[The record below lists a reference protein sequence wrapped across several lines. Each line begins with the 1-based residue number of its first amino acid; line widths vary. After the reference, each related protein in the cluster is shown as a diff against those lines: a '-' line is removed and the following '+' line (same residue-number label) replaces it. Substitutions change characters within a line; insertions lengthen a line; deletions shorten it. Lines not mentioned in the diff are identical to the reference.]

1 MGTDKPSP
9 SWNGLSRSMPPFLRP
24 LLLLLNSHV
33 RQWPLRT
40 LLTIV
45 GVALGVSASVAVRTA
60 NVDVLRSFEQAVMTV
75 AGPTTLEVADGET
88 GFDEQ
93 VITRIRT
100 VAGVTSASPM
110 ILQTAVRMRGT
121 QADQAVQVV
130 GLDLLAEFN
139 TRGFRLSQPATE
151 SQLMRMIQPQ
161 AVFLGAK
168 LAAEWNLSV
177 DDQVDL
183 LIGSKRL
190 ACRVAGILRNEESD
204 RSASWER
211 MAMMDIAAAQITFG
225 MVGKV
230 DRIDIVTDEKRT
242 VEDVARDLR
251 TILPSHLTVERPA
264 NRTRQVEQMVR
275 AFRLNLTVLSWVGL
289 LVGMFLIYNT
299 MAFAVAQ
306 RRREIG
312 IYRAIGMTQSRVA
325 ILFLMEAGLLGFL
338 GGVVGSGA
346 GVALAQELVTLLS
359 RTISDLYAPVATS
372 EGGGLWVG
380 QFWGIMLEGVFI
392 GCVVSMIGAIGPSLD
407 ASRTTTVRALAPG
420 DYEASQRLRVG
431 MLTVMGLSLLVV
443 TGLLSLPGPIRGV
456 PVSGYAATL
465 SLLAGLACLAPICV
479 TGWPRRRQY
488 IEREGGLQG
497 VMRGIAVEHASRS
510 PGRNGVTVSALM
522 VGLAIM
528 IGVLVMVRS
537 FRHTVELWVTDTVLA
552 DLVVAPS
559 MWLRGT
565 EIGGAGRSLPPTWLK
580 VLSSIPDVA
589 AVDSYRDVRV
599 EVNGQR
605 VAVVSRDLRLHAQW
619 SRYLVRKGDS
629 SEQLRRAADID
640 GLLVSEVLADRLGVE
655 EGSILEIL
663 TPSGPMRFP
672 IVAVFYDYSTD
683 GGKLLMDRALYESLW
698 HDDLVTV
705 FPVYLSPGSNIDRV
719 RERITER
726 LSRLDAGVL
735 PPLVISNT
743 ELRKE
748 ILDIFDR
755 TFLLTYVL
763 EAIAVVIAMLGIV
776 NTLVTSVL
784 ERRREFATL
793 RAIGGSE
800 EQIQQ
805 LVLWEAA
812 YLGVI
817 GITLGLVGGGVL
829 SLLLIK
835 VINKQ
840 SFGWTI
846 QMIVPIGA
854 LMQAV
859 TLAAIATLV
868 AGYFPARWAARQPV
882 VEGLRE
888 E

>member
-1 MGTDKPSP
+1 
-9 SWNGLSRSMPPFLRP
+9 MPALLRVI
-24 LLLLLNSHV
+24 LLLLVSHV

-40 LLTIV
+40 LLTII

-60 NVDVLRSFEQAVMTV
+60 NVDVLRSFEQAVLTV
-75 AGPTTLEVADGET
+75 AGPTTLEVSAGET

-93 VITRIRT
+93 LITRVRT
-100 VAGVTSASPM
+100 VEGVTSASPV
-110 ILQTAVRMRGT
+110 ILQTAVHMKGEH
-121 QADQAVQVV
+121 ADQAVQVV

-139 TRGFRLSQPATE
+139 TRGFRMTQPATE
-151 SQLMRMIQPQ
+151 GQLMGMIQPQ
-161 AVFLGAK
+161 AVFLGAT
-168 LAAEWNLSV
+168 LATEWKLSV
-177 DDQVDL
+177 DDHVDL
-183 LIGSKRL
+183 LIGPRRL
-190 ACRVAGILRNEESD
+190 TCRVAGILGHESD
-204 RSASWER
+204 RTASWER
-211 MAMMDIAAAQITFG
+211 MAVMDIAAAQITFD

-230 DRIDIVTDEKRT
+230 DRIDIVTDEKMT
-242 VEDVARDLR
+242 VEDVAQALQAVV
-251 TILPSHLTVERPA
+251 PPYMKVERPV

-325 ILFLMEAGLLGFL
+325 VLFLMEAGVFGFV
-338 GGVVGSGA
+338 GGIVGSVA

-359 RTISDLYAPVATS
+359 RTISDLYAPVSAG
-372 EGGGLWVG
+372 EGGLLWG
-380 QFWGIMLEGVFI
+380 SRFWSIMLEGIAI
-392 GCVVSMIGAIGPSLD
+392 GCAVSMIGAIGPSLD
-407 ASRTTTVRALAPG
+407 ASRTATVQALAPG
-420 DYEASQRLRVG
+420 DYEASQQLRVG
-431 MLTVMGLSLLVV
+431 LLAVVGVCLLLV
-443 TGLLSLPGPIRGV
+443 TGLLSLPGPIGGV
-456 PVSGYAATL
+456 PLLGYLATL
-465 SLLAGLACLAPICV
+465 SLLAGLACVAPICI
-479 TGWPRRRQY
+479 TGWSRRRSY
-488 IEREGGLQG
+488 VGREGGARG
-497 VMRGIAVEHASRS
+497 AMRGIAVEHASRS

-565 EIGGAGRSLPPTWLK
+565 EIGGAGRSLPPTWLN
-580 VLSSIPDVA
+580 VLSSIPNVE

-605 VAVVSRDLRLHAQW
+605 VAIVSRDLRLHAEW

-629 SEQLRRAADID
+629 SEQLRRAVETH
-640 GLLVSEVLADRLGVE
+640 GVLVSEVLADRLGVE
-655 EGSILEIL
+655 EGSTLDVM
-663 TPSGPMRFP
+663 TPNGPAQFP

-683 GGKLLMDRALYESLW
+683 GGKLLMDRALYQSLW

-705 FPVYLSPGSNIDRV
+705 FPVYLNAESSIDRV
-719 RERITER
+719 RARIIEQ
-726 LSRLDAGVL
+726 LGSAADGGL
-735 PPLVISNT
+735 PPLVISNI

-748 ILDIFDR
+748 ILEIFDR

-793 RAIGGSE
+793 RAIGGSS
-800 EQIQQ
+800 EQIRQ

-812 YLGVI
+812 YLGLV
-817 GITLGLVGGGVL
+817 GIVLGLIGGGLL

-846 QMIVPIGA
+846 QMIVPVGA
-854 LMQAV
+854 LAQAV
-859 TLAAIATLV
+859 ALAVVGIFV

-882 VEGLRE
+882 IDGLRE

>member
-1 MGTDKPSP
+1 
-9 SWNGLSRSMPPFLRP
+9 MPAFLRALF
-24 LLLLLNSHV
+24 LLLTSHV
-33 RQWPLRT
+33 RQWPVRT

-60 NVDVLRSFEQAVMTV
+60 NVDVLRSFEQAVLTV
-75 AGPTTLEVADGET
+75 AGPTTLELSGGET
-88 GFDEQ
+88 GLDER
-93 VITRIRT
+93 VITQVRT
-100 VAGVTSASPM
+100 IAGVTSASPV
-110 ILQTAVRMRGT
+110 ILQTAVRMRGE
-121 QADQAVQVV
+121 QAGQAVQVV

-139 TRGFRLSQPATE
+139 TRGFHLNQPETE
-151 SQLMRMIQPQ
+151 GQLMGMIQPQ
-161 AVFLGAK
+161 AVFLGAQ
-168 LAAEWNLSV
+168 LAKEWNLSV

-183 LIGSKRL
+183 LIGLRRFT
-190 ACRVAGILRNEESD
+190 CRVAGILRHESD
-204 RSASWER
+204 RPSSWER
-211 MAMMDIAAAQITFG
+211 LAVMDIAAAQVTFG
-225 MVGKV
+225 MVGKL
-230 DRIDIVTDEKRT
+230 DRIDIVTDEKKT
-242 VEDVARDLR
+242 VEEVAQDLR
-251 TILPSHLTVERPA
+251 AVLPPYLMVERPA
-264 NRTRQVEQMVR
+264 NRTRQVEEMVR

-325 ILFLMEAGLLGFL
+325 VLFLMEAGFFGFL
-338 GGVVGSGA
+338 GGIAGSIA
-346 GVALAQELVTLLS
+346 GVVLAQELVALLS
-359 RTISDLYAPVATS
+359 RTISDLFAPVGADA
-372 EGGGLWVG
+372 GGLFQTG
-380 QFWGIMLEGVFI
+380 QFWSMMLEGIVI
-392 GCVVSMIGAIGPSLD
+392 GCAVSMIGAVGPSLD
-407 ASRTTTVRALAPG
+407 ASRTATVRALAPG
-420 DYEASQRLRVG
+420 DYEASQQLRVG
-431 MLTVMGLSLLVV
+431 MLAVIGVSLLVV
-443 TGLLSLPGPIRGV
+443 TGFLSLPGPISGV
-456 PVSGYAATL
+456 PVLGYAATL
-465 SLLAGLACLAPICV
+465 CLLAGLACLAPICV
-479 TGWPRRRQY
+479 TRWPRRRHY
-488 IEREGGLQG
+488 VGREGRVRG

-565 EIGGAGRSLPPTWLK
+565 EIGGAGRSLPPTWLT
-580 VLSSIPDVA
+580 VLSAIPEVA

-599 EVNGQR
+599 EVNGHR

-619 SRYLVRKGDS
+619 SRYLVRRGDS
-629 SEQLRRAADID
+629 SEQLIRAADTR
-640 GLLVSEVLADRLGVE
+640 GLLVSEVLANRLGVE
-655 EGSILEIL
+655 EGSTLEMM

-683 GGKLLMDRALYESLW
+683 GGKLLMDRALYQSLW

-705 FPVYLSPGSNIDRV
+705 FPVYLSAGSNIDRV
-719 RERITER
+719 RERITAQ
-726 LSRLDAGVL
+726 LSGEAGVGI

-748 ILDIFDR
+748 ILEIFDR

-793 RAIGGSE
+793 RAIGGSA

-812 YLGVI
+812 HLGMI
-817 GITLGLVGGGVL
+817 GIVLGLIGGGLL

-835 VINKQ
+835 VINRQ

-854 LMQAV
+854 LAQAV
-859 TLAAIATLV
+859 VLAAIATLV

-882 VEGLRE
+882 IEGLRE

>member
-1 MGTDKPSP
+1 
-9 SWNGLSRSMPPFLRP
+9 MPAFLRT
-24 LLLLLNSHV
+24 LLLLLASHV
-33 RQWPLRT
+33 RQWPFRT

-45 GVALGVSASVAVRTA
+45 GVALGVSASVAVRAA

-75 AGPTTLEVADGET
+75 AGPTTLEVSGGET
-88 GFDEQ
+88 GLDEQ

-100 VAGVTSASPM
+100 VSGVTSASPV
-110 ILQTAVRMRGT
+110 ILQTAVRMKGD
-121 QADQAVQVV
+121 QAGQAVQVV
-130 GLDLLAEFN
+130 GLDLVAEFN

-151 SQLMRMIQPQ
+151 SQLMNTIHPE

-168 LAAEWNLSV
+168 LAAEWKLSV
-177 DDQVDL
+177 DDQIDFL
-183 LIGSKRL
+183 TGPGRRT
-190 ACRVAGILRNEESD
+190 CRVAGILQNESG
-204 RSASWER
+204 RTSSWDR
-211 MAMMDIAAAQITFG
+211 MAVMDIAAAQVTFG
-225 MVGKV
+225 MVGKL
-230 DRIDIVTDEKRT
+230 DRIDIVTDESKP
-242 VEDVARDLR
+242 VEDVAQSLR
-251 TILPSHLTVERPA
+251 TVLPPHMMVERPV

-325 ILFLMEAGLLGFL
+325 VLFLMEGGLFGCAGGMA
-338 GGVVGSGA
+338 GSAA
-346 GVALAQELVTLLS
+346 GVALSQELVALLS
-359 RTISDLYAPVATS
+359 RTISDLYVPVGAG
-372 EGGGLWVG
+372 EGGLMRDG
-380 QFWGIMLEGVFI
+380 QFWGIMLEGIVI
-392 GCVVSMIGAIGPSLD
+392 GCVVSMIGAVGPSLD
-407 ASRTTTVRALAPG
+407 ASRTATVRALAPG
-420 DYEASQRLRVG
+420 DYEASRQLRVRPLALMG
-431 MLTVMGLSLLVV
+431 MTLLLV
-443 TGLLSLPGPIRGV
+443 TGLLSLPGPVGGV

-465 SLLAGLACLAPICV
+465 SLLAGLACLAPLCV
-479 TGWPRRRQY
+479 IGWPWPRRCMG
-488 IEREGGLQG
+488 REVGVQG

-537 FRHTVELWVTDTVLA
+537 FRHTVELWVSDTVLA

-565 EIGGAGRSLPPTWLK
+565 EIGSAGRSLPPTWSDI
-580 VLSSIPDVA
+580 LSSIPEVA

-605 VAVVSRDLRLHAQW
+605 VAVVSRDLRLHAEW
-619 SRYLVRKGDS
+619 SRYLVRRGDS
-629 SEQLRRAADID
+629 SEQLRRAADIH
-640 GLLVSEVLADRLGVE
+640 GLLVSEVLADRLGVG
-655 EGSILEIL
+655 EGSTLEML
-663 TPSGPMRFP
+663 TPSGPARFP

-683 GGKLLMDRALYESLW
+683 GGKLLMDRVLYRSLW

-705 FPVYLSPGSNIDRV
+705 FAVYLNAGSNIDGV
-719 RERITER
+719 REEITER
-726 LSRLDAGVL
+726 LSRAAGGGL

-748 ILDIFDR
+748 ILEIFDR

-776 NTLVTSVL
+776 NTLITSVL

-800 EQIQQ
+800 EQIRQ

-817 GITLGLVGGGVL
+817 GIALGLIGGGLL

-846 QMIVPIGA
+846 QMIIPVGA
-854 LMQAV
+854 LVQAV
-859 TLAAIATLV
+859 GLAMVATLV

-882 VEGLRE
+882 IDGLRE

>member
-1 MGTDKPSP
+1 
-9 SWNGLSRSMPPFLRP
+9 MPAFLRV
-24 LLLLLNSHV
+24 LLLLLTSHV

-45 GVALGVSASVAVRTA
+45 GVALGVSASVAVRSA

-75 AGPTTLEVADGET
+75 AGPTTLEVSGGET

-93 VITRIRT
+93 VIARVRT
-100 VAGVTSASPM
+100 IAGVTSASPV
-110 ILQTAVRMRGT
+110 ILQTAVHMRGE
-121 QADQAVQVV
+121 QADQAIQVV
-130 GLDLLAEFN
+130 GLDLLAELN
-139 TRGFRLSQPATE
+139 THGFRLSQPEME
-151 SQLMRMIQPQ
+151 SQVMNMIQPE
-161 AVFLGAK
+161 AVFLGAT
-168 LAAEWNLSV
+168 LASEWNLSV
-177 DDQVDL
+177 DDHVDL
-183 LIGSKRL
+183 LMASRRL
-190 ACRVAGILRNEESD
+190 TCRVAGVLRNESG
-204 RSASWER
+204 RSSSWER
-211 MAMMDIAAAQITFG
+211 MAVMDIAAAQVTFR

-230 DRIDIVTDEKRT
+230 DRIDIVTEEKT
-242 VEDVARDLR
+242 AIEDVAQNLR
-251 TILPSHLTVERPA
+251 KILPPYLTVERPA
-264 NRTRQVEQMVR
+264 NRTRQVEQMVG

-325 ILFLMEAGLLGFL
+325 IVFLMEAGLFGFL
-338 GGVVGSGA
+338 GGVAGSAA

-359 RTISDLYAPVATS
+359 RTISDLYVPVGAG
-372 EGGGLWVG
+372 EGGLLWTG
-380 QFWGIMLEGVFI
+380 QFWTIVLEGILV
-392 GCVVSMIGAIGPSLD
+392 GCVVSMIGAVGPSLD
-407 ASRTTTVRALAPG
+407 AGRTATVRALAPG
-420 DYEASQRLRVG
+420 DYEASRQLRVG
-431 MLTVMGLSLLVV
+431 TLAVAGLSLLVV
-443 TGLLSLPGPIRGV
+443 AGLLSLPGPIGGV
-456 PVSGYAATL
+456 PVLGYVATL
-465 SLLAGLACLAPICV
+465 ALLAGLACLAPVCI
-479 TGWPRRRQY
+479 TRSPRPRRY
-488 IEREGGLQG
+488 VGREAGIGG
-497 VMRGIAVEHASRS
+497 VMRGIAVEQASRS

-565 EIGGAGRSLPPTWLK
+565 EIGEAGRSFPPTWLNI
-580 VLSSIPDVA
+580 LSSIPDVA

-605 VAVVSRDLRLHAQW
+605 VALVSRDLRLHAQW

-629 SEQLRRAADID
+629 SEQLRHAADIR
-640 GLLVSEVLADRLGVE
+640 GLLVSEVLANRLGVE
-655 EGSILEIL
+655 EGSTLEIM
-663 TPSGPMRFP
+663 TPSGPTRFP

-683 GGKLLMDRALYESLW
+683 GGKLLMDRALYQSLW

-705 FPVYLSPGSNIDRV
+705 FPVYLSAGSNVDRV
-719 RERITER
+719 RQKIAEQ
-726 LSRLDAGVL
+726 LSDAAGGVL

-793 RAIGGSE
+793 RAIGGSA

-817 GITLGLVGGGVL
+817 GIVLGLIGGGML

-846 QMIVPIGA
+846 QMILPIGA
-854 LMQAV
+854 LIQAV
-859 TLAAIATLV
+859 VLAVIATLV

-882 VEGLRE
+882 IEGLRE

>member
-1 MGTDKPSP
+1 M
-9 SWNGLSRSMPPFLRP
+9 
-24 LLLLLNSHV
+24 
-33 RQWPLRT
+33 
-40 LLTIV
+40 LTIV
-45 GVALGVSASVAVRTA
+45 GVALGVSASVAVRSA

-75 AGPTTLEVADGET
+75 AGPTTLEVSGGET
-88 GFDEQ
+88 GLDEQ
-93 VITRIRT
+93 IMTRVRT
-100 VAGVTSASPM
+100 VAGVTSASPV
-110 ILQTAVRMRGT
+110 ILQTAVRMRGE
-121 QADQAVQVV
+121 QPDQSIQVL

-139 TRGFRLSQPATE
+139 TRGFRMRQPATE
-151 SQLMRMIQPQ
+151 SQLIDMIDPKSL
-161 AVFLGAK
+161 VLGAK
-168 LAAEWNLSV
+168 LATDWNLSV
-177 DDQVDL
+177 GDEFDL
-183 LIGSKRL
+183 MIGTGRL
-190 ACRVAGILRNEESD
+190 TCRVAGILRSESD
-204 RSASWER
+204 ESASWER
-211 MAMMDIAAAQITFG
+211 MAVMDIAAAQITFG

-242 VEDVARDLR
+242 IEDVAQDLR
-251 TILPSHLTVERPA
+251 TVLPPHLTVERPA

-325 ILFLMEAGLLGFL
+325 VLFLLEAGLFGFL
-338 GGVVGSGA
+338 GGVAGSAA
-346 GVALAQELVTLLS
+346 GVALAQELVALLS
-359 RTISDLYAPVATS
+359 RTISDLYVPVGAG
-372 EGGGLWVG
+372 EGGLFWTG
-380 QFWGIMLEGVFI
+380 QFWSIVLEGIVI
-392 GCVVSMIGAIGPSLD
+392 GCVVSMIGAVGPSLD
-407 ASRTTTVRALAPG
+407 ASRTATVRALAPG
-420 DYEASQRLRVG
+420 DYEASRQLRVG
-431 MLTVMGLSLLVV
+431 VLAVMGLSLLVV

-456 PVSGYAATL
+456 PVFGYAATL

-479 TGWPRRRQY
+479 TGWSRRRQY
-488 IEREGGLQG
+488 MGYGRGVQGAMRE
-497 VMRGIAVEHASRS
+497 IAIEHASRS

-565 EIGGAGRSLPPTWLK
+565 EIGEAGRSLPSAWMN

-605 VAVVSRDLRLHAQW
+605 VAVVSRDLRLHARW
-619 SRYLVRKGDS
+619 SRYLVRRGDS
-629 SEQLRRAADID
+629 SEQLNRAADIG
-640 GLLVSEVLADRLGVE
+640 GLLVSEVLANRLGVQ
-655 EGSILEIL
+655 EGSTLGIM
-663 TPSGPMRFP
+663 TPSGPAQFP

-683 GGKLLMDRALYESLW
+683 GGKLLMDRALYRSLW

-705 FPVYLSPGSNIDRV
+705 FPVYVSAEASINRV
-719 RERITER
+719 RERITEQ
-726 LSRLDAGVL
+726 LSSAAGGGL
-735 PPLVISNT
+735 PPLVISNA
-743 ELRKE
+743 ELREE

-793 RAIGGSE
+793 RAIGGSA
-800 EQIQQ
+800 EQIRQ

-812 YLGVI
+812 YLGVV
-817 GITLGLVGGGVL
+817 GITLGLIGGGLL

-846 QMIVPIGA
+846 QMIIPVGA
-854 LMQAV
+854 LVQAV
-859 TLAAIATLV
+859 VLAAIAALV

>member
-1 MGTDKPSP
+1 
-9 SWNGLSRSMPPFLRP
+9 MPAFLRA
-24 LLLLLNSHV
+24 LLLLLISHV
-33 RQWPLRT
+33 RQWPFRT
-40 LLTIV
+40 LLTII

-75 AGPTTLEVADGET
+75 AGPTTLEVSGGET
-88 GFDEQ
+88 GLDEQ
-93 VITRIRT
+93 VMTRVRA

-110 ILQTAVRMRGT
+110 ILQTAVRMRGE
-121 QADQAVQVV
+121 QADQSLQVV

-151 SQLMRMIQPQ
+151 SQLMNMIQPE
-161 AVFLGAK
+161 AVFLGAQ
-168 LAAEWNLSV
+168 LAREWNLSV
-177 DDQVDL
+177 DDRVDFL
-183 LIGSKRL
+183 FGPKRL
-190 ACRVAGILRNEESD
+190 TCRVAGILRNESD
-204 RSASWER
+204 RTSSWER
-211 MAMMDIAAAQITFG
+211 MAVMDIAAAQITFG

-230 DRIDIVTDEKRT
+230 DRIDIVTDEKNP

-251 TILPSHLTVERPA
+251 TVLSPYMTVERPA
-264 NRTRQVEQMVR
+264 SRTRQVEQMVR

-325 ILFLMEAGLLGFL
+325 ALFLIEAGLFGFL
-338 GGVVGSGA
+338 GGVAGSA
-346 GVALAQELVTLLS
+346 IGVALAQELVALLS
-359 RTISDLYAPVATS
+359 RTISDLYAPVGGG
-372 EGGGLWVG
+372 EGGLFWAN
-380 QFWGIMLEGVFI
+380 QFWGIMLEGISI

-407 ASRTTTVRALAPG
+407 ASRTATVRALAPG
-420 DYEASQRLRVG
+420 DYEASRQLRVG
-431 MLTVMGLSLLVV
+431 MLAVMGLSLLVV
-443 TGLLSLPGPIRGV
+443 MALLSLPGPIGGV
-456 PVSGYAATL
+456 PVLGYAATL

-479 TGWPRRRQY
+479 TGGSRRRQY
-488 IEREGGLQG
+488 VGREWG
-497 VMRGIAVEHASRS
+497 VRGIMRGIAVEHASRS
-510 PGRNGVTVSALM
+510 PGRNGVTVSALI

-559 MWLRGT
+559 LWLRGT
-565 EIGGAGRSLPPTWLK
+565 EIGEAGRSLPPTWLS

-619 SRYLVRKGDS
+619 SRYLVRRGDS
-629 SEQLRRAADID
+629 SEQLRRAADVE
-640 GLLVSEVLADRLGVE
+640 GLLVSEVLANRLGVE
-655 EGSILEIL
+655 EGSTLEVM
-663 TPSGPMRFP
+663 TPSGTRQFP

-683 GGKLLMDRALYESLW
+683 GGKLLMDRALYQSLW

-705 FPVYLSPGSNIDRV
+705 FPVYLSPGSSIDRV
-719 RERITER
+719 RERIIAQ
-726 LSRLDAGVL
+726 LSGAAGGGL
-735 PPLVISNT
+735 PPLVISNI

-748 ILDIFDR
+748 ILEIFDR

-793 RAIGGSE
+793 RAIGGSA
-800 EQIQQ
+800 EQIRQ

-817 GITLGLVGGGVL
+817 GIALGLIGGGLL

-846 QMIVPIGA
+846 QMILPVGA
-854 LMQAV
+854 LLQAV
-859 TLAAIATLV
+859 VLAVIAILV

-882 VEGLRE
+882 IDGLRE

>member
-1 MGTDKPSP
+1 
-9 SWNGLSRSMPPFLRP
+9 MPAFLRA
-24 LLLLLNSHV
+24 LLLLLTAHV

-60 NVDVLRSFEQAVMTV
+60 NVDVLRSFEQTVMTV
-75 AGPTTLEVADGET
+75 AGPTTLEVSGGET
-88 GFDEQ
+88 GLDEHLM
-93 VITRIRT
+93 TRVRT
-100 VAGVTSASPM
+100 VAGVASASPV
-110 ILQTAVRMRGT
+110 ILQTAVRMRGE

-130 GLDLLAEFN
+130 GLDLLAELN
-139 TRGFRLSQPATE
+139 TRGFHLSQTAAE
-151 SQLMRMIQPQ
+151 RQLMSMIQPE
-161 AVFLGAK
+161 AVLLGAK
-168 LAAEWNLSV
+168 LAVEWNLSV

-183 LIGSKRL
+183 LIGPRRL
-190 ACRVAGILRNEESD
+190 TCRVVGILHNESN
-204 RSASWER
+204 RTSSWER
-211 MAMMDIAAAQITFG
+211 MAVMDVAAAQITFE

-230 DRIDIVTDEKRT
+230 DRIDIVTDEKKS
-242 VEDVARDLR
+242 VDDVAQSLR
-251 TILPSHLTVERPA
+251 AVLPSHMTVERPA
-264 NRTRQVEQMVR
+264 NRTKQVEQMVR
-275 AFRLNLTVLSWVGL
+275 AFRFNLTVLSWVGL

-325 ILFLMEAGLLGFL
+325 VLFLMEAGLFGCM
-338 GGVVGSGA
+338 GGIAGSA
-346 GVALAQELVTLLS
+346 VGVALAQELVALLS
-359 RTISDLYAPVATS
+359 RTISDLYAPVGTS
-372 EGGGLWVG
+372 EGGLVWAA
-380 QFWGIMLEGVFI
+380 QFWRIMLEGIVI
-392 GCVVSMIGAIGPSLD
+392 GCVVSMIGAVGPSLD
-407 ASRTTTVRALAPG
+407 ASRTATVRALAPG
-420 DYEASQRLRVG
+420 DYEVSRQVRVG
-431 MLTVMGLSLLVV
+431 MLAVMGVSLLVV
-443 TGLLSLPGPIRGV
+443 TGILSLPGPIYGV
-456 PVSGYAATL
+456 PVSGYLATV

-479 TGWPRRRQY
+479 TRLPRRRQY
-488 IEREGGLQG
+488 AGHGGGVRG
-497 VMRGIAVEHASRS
+497 VMRGIAVDHASRS

-565 EIGGAGRSLPPTWLK
+565 EIGGAGRALPPTWLN
-580 VLSSIPDVA
+580 VLSSIPEVA

-619 SRYLVRKGDS
+619 SRYLVRRGDS
-629 SEQLRRAADID
+629 SEQLRRAADIR
-640 GLLVSEVLADRLGVE
+640 GLLVSEVLANRLGVE
-655 EGSILEIL
+655 EGSILDIM
-663 TPSGPMRFP
+663 TPSGPAQFP

-683 GGKLLMDRALYESLW
+683 GGKLLMDRALYQSLW

-705 FPVYLSPGSNIDRV
+705 FPVYLSDGSSIDRV
-719 RERITER
+719 REKITKQLR
-726 LSRLDAGVL
+726 DAAGGGL
-735 PPLVISNT
+735 PPLVISNI

-793 RAIGGSE
+793 RAIGGSAK
-800 EQIQQ
+800 QIRQ

-812 YLGVI
+812 YLGVV
-817 GITLGLVGGGVL
+817 GIALGLVGGGLL
-829 SLLLIK
+829 SFLLIK

-854 LMQAV
+854 LIQAV
-859 TLAAIATLV
+859 VLAVIATLV
-868 AGYFPARWAARQPV
+868 AGYFPARWAARQPI

>member
-1 MGTDKPSP
+1 M
-9 SWNGLSRSMPPFLRP
+9 
-24 LLLLLNSHV
+24 
-33 RQWPLRT
+33 
-40 LLTIV
+40 LTIV

-75 AGPTTLEVADGET
+75 AGPTTLEVSGGET

-100 VAGVTSASPM
+100 VDGVTAASPV
-110 ILQTAVRMRGT
+110 ILQTAVHMRGE

-130 GLDLLAEFN
+130 GLDILAEFN
-139 TRGFRLSQPATE
+139 TRGFRLSQPTTE
-151 SQLMRMIQPQ
+151 SRLMNMIQPQ

-183 LIGSKRL
+183 LIGLRRL
-190 ACRVAGILRNEESD
+190 TCQVAGILQNESD
-204 RSASWER
+204 RPSSWER
-211 MAMMDIAAAQITFG
+211 MAVMDIAAAQISFG
-225 MVGKV
+225 MVGRV
-230 DRIDIVTDEKRT
+230 DRIDIVTDEKMD
-242 VEDVARDLR
+242 VEDVAQALR
-251 TILPSHLTVERPA
+251 TVLPSYMAVERPA

-312 IYRAIGMTQSRVA
+312 IYRAIGMTQTRVA
-325 ILFLMEAGLLGFL
+325 VLFLIEAGLFGFL
-338 GGVVGSGA
+338 GGVVGSAA
-346 GVALAQELVTLLS
+346 GMALAQELVSLLS
-359 RTISDLYAPVATS
+359 RTITDLYVPVGAG
-372 EGGGLWVG
+372 EARLLWTG
-380 QFWGIMLEGVFI
+380 KFWQISLEGMAI
-392 GCVVSMIGAIGPSLD
+392 GCLVSMIGAVGPSLD
-407 ASRTTTVRALAPG
+407 ASRTATVRALAPG
-420 DYEASQRLRVG
+420 DYEASRQLRVG
-431 MLTVMGLSLLVV
+431 MLAVTGLSLLVV
-443 TGLLSLPGPIRGV
+443 TGLLSLPGPIGGI

-479 TGWPRRRQY
+479 TGWPRRLRY
-488 IEREGGLQG
+488 VGHEGGG
-497 VMRGIAVEHASRS
+497 VGEVMREIAVEHASRS

-537 FRHTVELWVTDTVLA
+537 FRHTVELWVADTVLA

-559 MWLRGT
+559 MWLSGT
-565 EIGGAGRSLPPTWLK
+565 EAGTVGRSLPPSWLT
-580 VLSSIPDVA
+580 LLASIPEVA
-589 AVDSYRDVRV
+589 AVDSYRDVRIQ
-599 EVNGQR
+599 VNGQR

-619 SRYLVRKGDS
+619 SRYLVRRGDS
-629 SEQLRRAADID
+629 TEQLLRAADLG
-640 GLLVSEVLADRLGVE
+640 GLLISEVLADRLGVE
-655 EGSILEIL
+655 EGSTLEVV
-663 TPSGPMRFP
+663 TPSGTRQFP

-683 GGKLLMDRALYESLW
+683 GGKLLMDRALYQSLW

-705 FPVYLSPGSNIDRV
+705 FPVYLSPGSRIDRA
-719 RERITER
+719 RERIIEQ
-726 LSRLDAGVL
+726 LSSAAGGGL

-793 RAIGGSE
+793 RAIGGSA
-800 EQIQQ
+800 EQIRQ

-817 GITLGLVGGGVL
+817 GIALGLVGGGLL

-846 QMIVPIGA
+846 QMILPVGA
-854 LMQAV
+854 LVQAV
-859 TLAAIATLV
+859 ALAVVATLV
-868 AGYFPARWAARQPV
+868 AGYFPARWAARQPIV
-882 VEGLRE
+882 DGLRE